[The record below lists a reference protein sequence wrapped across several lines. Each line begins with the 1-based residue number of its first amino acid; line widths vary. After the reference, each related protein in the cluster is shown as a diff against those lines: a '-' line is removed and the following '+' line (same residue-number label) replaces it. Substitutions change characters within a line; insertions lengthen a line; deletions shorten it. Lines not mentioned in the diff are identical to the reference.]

1 MDGGLLYQLLK
12 WICASQAALKR
23 FSLQGMAIGN
33 GLTNPA
39 IQYASYADFSFA
51 NGLIS
56 QSLKRTIN
64 AVSDLPCPQHRFMSV
79 QVLRTALA
87 CMQSMMPSKLHGA

>member
-1 MDGGLLYQLLK
+1 M
-12 WICASQAALKR
+12 QAAPKP
-23 FSLQGMAIGN
+23 FNLQGMAIGN

-56 QSLKRTIN
+56 KGLQRTIN
-64 AVSDLPCPQHRFMSV
+64 AVRPNLTHSGDSSYTSNKV
-79 QVLRTALA
+79 
-87 CMQSMMPSKLHGA
+87 